1 ASAAGVWAMQG
12 ALYPSVTFTEVD
24 TLLLP
29 TLCH

>member
-1 ASAAGVWAMQG
+1 VWAMQG